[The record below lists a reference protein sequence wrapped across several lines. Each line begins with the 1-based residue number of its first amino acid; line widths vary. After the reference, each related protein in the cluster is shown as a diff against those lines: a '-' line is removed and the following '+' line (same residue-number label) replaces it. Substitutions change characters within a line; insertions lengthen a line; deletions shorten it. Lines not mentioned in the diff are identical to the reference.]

1 MTQVRQDDKMTLTIS
16 VLSDTTVLITLT
28 NCHRSHRIK
37 KELSMTEEGSSILHV
52 AVTDIGCNRMDG
64 ASVMIPIT
72 TPANSLMQLVSDF
85 RSSFSLFNFLESS
98 RSLDLTTPSII
109 GSPTPSSTT
118 TQSTS
123 PWRLSCSTS

>member
-52 AVTDIGCNRMDG
+52 AVTDIGCNRMEG

-85 RSSFSLFNFLESS
+85 RSSFSFLTSS
-98 RSLDLTTPSII
+98 ISLKVLV
-109 GSPTPSSTT
+109 
-118 TQSTS
+118 
-123 PWRLSCSTS
+123 L